1 MYLDVNNLYGWAIS
15 QKPPVNGFKLV
26 EDLSEFNQSFIKGYD
41 ENSDKGYFLD
51 VDAEYLKKLL
61 SLHRNL
67 PFLPERNKIKKC
79 NKLACNIQDKE
90 NYVVHIRTLKQ
101 ALNHGLIHGSWIK
114 SAQSNSI

>member
-26 EDLSEFNQSFIKGYD
+26 EDLSELNESFIKGFY
-41 ENSDKGYFLD
+41 
-51 VDAEYLKKLL
+51 EYLKKLL